1 MSQIFT
7 SMSNDSKVYSIPAK
21 HRKTEN
27 LHIVFWLLKDMS
39 WAMLWKPLG
48 LVMIIP
54 TIGAALLIT
63 WQTRH
68 IKSELLHNLA
78 VDFWIVANA
87 YWMLTEF
94 YSINDTLR
102 YYTIIPF
109 SIGLII
115 IAYYYFIVKPGEK
128 SNPAS
133 VALISENV

>member
-1 MSQIFT
+1 MSQQEE
-7 SMSNDSKVYSIPAK
+7 MYSIPAK
-21 HRKTEN
+21 FRKIEN
-27 LHIVFWLLKDMS
+27 LHIVFWLIKDLS

-48 LVMIIP
+48 LIMIIP

-78 VDFWIVANA
+78 VDFWIIANA

-94 YSINDTLR
+94 YSADDNLR

-109 SIGLII
+109 SIGII
-115 IAYYYFIVKPGEK
+115 IITYYYLIVRPKESSGIAQET
-128 SNPAS
+128 
-133 VALISENV
+133 